1 MTTPQRR
8 VAELFAG
15 VGGFRLGLE
24 GYPAREIEGSG
35 WNVVW
40 SNQWEPAT
48 KKQHASDC
56 YSRNWPDDPAHH
68 SNEDIARV
76 LDAVEAGEQRIPNH
90 DLLVGGFPC
99 QDYSVAKTLSHSTG
113 LQGKKGVLWW
123 QIERLLRLKLHEGY
137 PPSFLML
144 ENVDRLLSSPA
155 TQRGRDFAVML
166 ASLNDLGYAVEW
178 RVINA
183 ADYGFPQKRRRVFI
197 LGYRTSDQ
205 QAPWD
210 TATNWVYHDGVAA
223 RAVPVVRDHGA
234 ASSKVR
240 EFSLS
245 GGDLATV
252 SAQFGVGEKVSP
264 FRKAGVA
271 WQRQVTTF
279 DVVPV
284 TEPKASLKSVLV
296 SARAVPDEY
305 WVTDASAL
313 KRWKGHKREKN
324 ETRTSKSG
332 FTYQYKE
339 GSLPFPDPTSE
350 PARTILTGEGGPT
363 PSRTKHIIQ
372 HPRTDRY
379 RRLIPEELEALSGFP
394 PGWTEGMPDGKRAF
408 MIGNALVVGVV
419 RRLGAALDEIA
430 NQL

>member
-1 MTTPQRR
+1 MPSPQRR

-24 GYPAREIEGSG
+24 GHPAWDVDGSG

-48 KKQHASDC
+48 KKQHAFDC
-56 YSRNWPDDPAHH
+56 YCRNWPDASSQH

-76 LDAVEAGEQRIPNH
+76 LDRFEAGEQHIPNH

-123 QIERLLRLKLHEGY
+123 QIERLLRLKLHEGF
-137 PPSFLML
+137 PPTFLML

-155 TQRGRDFAVML
+155 TQRGRDFAVMI

-197 LGYRTSDQ
+197 LGYRTSELR
-205 QAPWD
+205 APWD
-210 TATNWVYHDGVAA
+210 NTANWVYRDGVAA
-223 RAVPVVRDHGA
+223 RAFPVAPTTGA
-234 ASSKVR
+234 ATNVSR
-240 EFSLS
+240 EFSLPS
-245 GGDLATV
+245 GDLASV
-252 SAQFGVGEKVSP
+252 SGKFGVGEKVSP

-271 WQRQVTTF
+271 WKRQVATF
-279 DVVPV
+279 DVVPLG
-284 TEPKASLKSVLV
+284 EPKAPLHSVLV
-296 SARAVPDEY
+296 RASAVPAEY
-305 WVTDASAL
+305 WVTDAGAL
-313 KRWKGHKREKN
+313 ARWKHHKDEKD

-339 GSLPFPDPTSE
+339 GRLPFPDPTTE

-363 PSRTKHIIQ
+363 PSRTKHIIR
-372 HPRTDRY
+372 HPRTSRY
-379 RRLIPEELEALSGFP
+379 RRLVPEELEALSGFP

-419 RRLGAALDEIA
+419 RRLGAALYDFASEF
-430 NQL
+430 